1 MATIN
6 IIKQSGTST
15 YGVAELVVDTASD
28 ISSLPVQPEFATGS
42 SCLVIATGDVY
53 ILNSAGTWTK
63 I

>member
-6 IIKQSGTST
+6 IIKQSGTFT

-28 ISSLPVQPEFATGS
+28 VSNLPIQPEVATGS
-42 SCLVIATGDVY
+42 SCFVIATGDVY
-53 ILNSAGTWTK
+53 MLNSTGNWVQ